1 MAEQVIIY
9 WLIAQLLG
17 LAGLPLARSWFRA
30 LPDRG
35 YSFAK
40 PLGLLLTG
48 YIAWLLAMLGLA
60 AFGAPLLVASA
71 LGVLG
76 FGLLMRRAVA
86 GEASEQTLGF
96 RAAPLRYGSASW
108 SAPVAWLRDGWRMVL
123 GYEALFALALLFVVL
138 LRSHDLGFVGP
149 NPWGTERP
157 MDYALFNAIRQSER
171 FPPHDPW
178 LAGYSINYYYFGY
191 LLMAAIATLS
201 GLSPAV
207 AYNLSLAL
215 IFALTA
221 LGAAGVVYNLVGLTN
236 VEVRTL
242 NAERAVAEP
251 ERSAFSVQRSAF
263 GRWAAMLLAVVLVL
277 FAANQGGALQVIT
290 GSEMAVA
297 LPTGDL
303 GRAILNG
310 LGAREPLQLATPFRG
325 EYFDGTTEI
334 VPGDQAQNFNWW
346 NSSRAL
352 WDAIGAPNPE
362 TEQIEPYRRY
372 AITEFPFF
380 SFWLGDMHPHVMAL
394 PFGLLA
400 MALALNT
407 LARPE
412 LPAFGTTRRGWFEL
426 IATGVVLGSLYVINS
441 WDLPTYLLLFAAVLA
456 LRFHRRTTNDERRTT
471 NDERR
476 TTNDDQTALT
486 EQEDAVAPTGTP
498 SSLVLGLSSTV
509 FPWRA
514 YARQLVPVLVAAFV
528 LFAPFHLT
536 FRSLV
541 GGKEPLIDV
550 PLLGGLTRTIGFV
563 TWGRTELHQ
572 FLIIFGLFL
581 VPLVAYVFVQVRR
594 ARERATDSE
603 DMLPRWWP
611 WALLGTL
618 VVGTI
623 FGFPLLALLPLG
635 FGAAWLAFAHA
646 DEPATAFTLGVFA
659 LGCAIG
665 LGTELVYVRDVFEG
679 LNPRLNSIFKFY
691 YQLWLLWAVAAAYA
705 VWFLLSKRVLWG
717 DGTRGHEDTKTPSLR
732 VFVSS
737 CLRVLVA
744 GLWVLLLAGAL
755 VYSWLTLGQAFRD
768 GQQVG
773 LSGVT
778 PRERTPEGV
787 ASIEWLRRN
796 VPGDAVILEAV
807 GPAYDTG
814 SLGFGQVS
822 AATGLATVIG
832 WEGHQQQW
840 RGGMPEVL
848 AVVGQRA
855 ADVAMIYSTPDVA
868 QARELLRQYDVNYIY
883 VGVAERTSYPPEGL
897 DKLAQL
903 GEPVFQQGEVTIY
916 KVFP

>member
-1 MAEQVIIY
+1 MAAQVIIY

-17 LAGLPLARSWFRA
+17 LAALPLARSWFGA

-35 YSFAK
+35 YAFAK

-48 YIAWLLAMLGLA
+48 YLAWLLAMLGLA
-60 AFGAPLLVASA
+60 TFGAPLLLASA
-71 LGVLG
+71 LGV
-76 FGLLMRRAVA
+76 FGLGVLMRRAQA
-86 GEASEQTLGF
+86 DEANEQVFGF
-96 RAAPLRYGSASW
+96 RAAPLRFGLASW

-123 GYEALFALALLFVVL
+123 GYEALFALALLFVAL

-157 MDYALFNAIRQSER
+157 MDYALFNAIRQSDS

-191 LLMAAIATLS
+191 LLMAAVANLS
-201 GLSPAV
+201 GLAPAV

-221 LGAAGVVYNLVGLTN
+221 LGAAGIVYNLIGLTQPAMLGGRVGSDDSYQALLPAGQN
-236 VEVRTL
+236 P
-242 NAERAVAEP
+242 AKP
-251 ERSAFSVQRSAF
+251 PH
-263 GRWAAMLLAVVLVL
+263 GRWAAMVLAVLLVL

-290 GSEMAVA
+290 GTDMAVA
-297 LPTGDL
+297 LHAGDL
-303 GRAILNG
+303 ARAIVNG
-310 LGAREPLQLATPFRG
+310 LGARDPLLLGAPFRG
-325 EYFDGTTEI
+325 EYFDGTAEI

-346 NSSRAL
+346 NSSRAV
-352 WDAIGAPNPE
+352 WDAIGSENPDTGQVE
-362 TEQIEPYRRY
+362 VYRRY

-412 LPAFGTTRRGWFEL
+412 LPSFGATRRGWLEL
-426 IATGVVLGSLYVINS
+426 LLTGVVLGSLYVINS
-441 WDLPTYLLLFAAVLA
+441 WDLPTYVLLFAAALA
-456 LRFHRRTTNDERRTT
+456 VRYHRRPTTQDES
-471 NDERR
+471 
-476 TTNDDQTALT
+476 QTAGESET
-486 EQEDAVAPTGTP
+486 EAGIP
-498 SSLVLGLSSTV
+498 SSLVPRRSSLG

-514 YARQLVPVLVAAFV
+514 YGRQLAPVLVAVFV
-528 LFAPFHLT
+528 LFLPFHLT

-541 GGKEPLIDV
+541 GGKEPLIDI
-550 PLLGGLTRTIGFV
+550 PLLGGITRTLGFV

-572 FLIIFGLFL
+572 FLIIFALFL
-581 VPLVAYVFVQVRR
+581 LPLLAYLFAQARR
-594 ARERATDSE
+594 ARERASGPDE
-603 DMLPRWWP
+603 PLPHWWP

-618 VVGTI
+618 LVGMLV
-623 FGFPLLALLPLG
+623 GFPLLALLPLG
-635 FGAAWLAFAHA
+635 IGAAVLAFAHA

-665 LGTELVYVRDVFEG
+665 FGTELVYVRDVFEG

-705 VWFLLSKRVLWG
+705 VWFIVAGRIAG
-717 DGTRGHEDTKTPSLR
+717 RDGTRRHAGAKARRYPG
-732 VFVSS
+732 FVPLALGGVVA
-737 CLRVLVA
+737 CL
-744 GLWVLLLAGAL
+744 WLLMLAGAL
-755 VYSWLTLGQAFRD
+755 VYPWLTVNQAFRD

-773 LSGVT
+773 LAGVT
-778 PRERTPEGV
+778 PRERTPEGA
-787 ASIEWLRRN
+787 ASIEWLRQNAR
-796 VPGDAVILEAV
+796 GDAVILEAV
-807 GPAYDTG
+807 GPAYDVE
-814 SLGFGQVS
+814 SRGFGGIS
-822 AATGLATVIG
+822 SATGLATVLG
-832 WEGHQQQW
+832 WQGHQQQW
-840 RGGMPEVL
+840 RGGMPAVL
-848 AVVGQRA
+848 ALLDGRA
-855 ADVAMIYSTPDVA
+855 QDVATIYSTPDVG
-868 QARELLRQYDVNYIY
+868 QARELLRQYGVDYIY

-916 KVFP
+916 RVSL